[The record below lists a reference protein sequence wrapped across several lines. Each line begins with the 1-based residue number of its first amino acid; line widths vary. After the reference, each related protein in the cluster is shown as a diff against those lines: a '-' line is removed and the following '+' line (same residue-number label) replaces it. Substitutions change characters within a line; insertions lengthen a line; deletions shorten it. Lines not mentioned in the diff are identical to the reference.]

1 MNFMSL
7 VTVLNVTLTLSG
19 REIFSH
25 IGFQVE
31 PSDRIGLVGPNG
43 SGKTTL
49 LRMLKGEISPDQGEV
64 RVVKGLRTGYL
75 PQDVQES
82 QSGALLESVLFSVP
96 DRLELHKERLR
107 VETLLERVHD
117 KADQEKLAETLA
129 EIHQRLATLEL
140 TYPRHEAEKILEGLG
155 FQESDFARPV
165 QTLSG
170 GWKTRA
176 ALAALLYQKPD
187 LLLLDEPTNHL
198 DVPSVRWLES
208 FLKDR
213 KGAIVMVSHDR
224 EFLNRQVERII
235 SFEPE
240 GMRFYNGNYDFYVK
254 AREEERKILAARA
267 RNQEQKVKEAEK
279 FIDRFRAKA
288 SKARQAQS
296 KIKLVRK
303 MELVETHRTEKTIH
317 FSFPPVPRSGRE
329 VLAIRGMSKGF
340 EEKRLYTD
348 LNLTVLRAERIGV
361 IGPNGCGKTTL
372 LKMTAGEMA
381 PDRGTISLGHGVK
394 LGYFA
399 QHHSEVLNPR
409 NTVVQEVHQRVPQ
422 ASIGFV
428 RNVCGAF
435 LFSGEDV
442 DKVVGV
448 LSGGERV
455 RVSLAKLLVDPGNFL
470 VMDEPTNHL
479 DIASS
484 EILIDALEKYDG
496 TLLFV
501 SHNQSFVNRLATR
514 IWEIRPNGV
523 VQYPGNLAE
532 YYDHLARIAPDPEA
546 PASEA
551 PASPV
556 KTGHG
561 TGAGRRNRKA
571 EKRERAEKRRRVQD
585 TLKPILADLE
595 KVEARIARLEER
607 QKDLEKSLAD
617 AEIFRDKNKSVPLL
631 GQYDE
636 TREELERLLV
646 TWEKR
651 HGDLETAKKRLGL
664 EA

>member
-1 MNFMSL
+1 M
-7 VTVLNVTLTLSG
+7 
-19 REIFSH
+19 
-25 IGFQVE
+25 
-31 PSDRIGLVGPNG
+31 
-43 SGKTTL
+43 
-49 LRMLKGEISPDQGEV
+49 
-64 RVVKGLRTGYL
+64 
-75 PQDVQES
+75 
-82 QSGALLESVLFSVP
+82 
-96 DRLELHKERLR
+96 
-107 VETLLERVHD
+107 
-117 KADQEKLAETLA
+117 
-129 EIHQRLATLEL
+129 
-140 TYPRHEAEKILEGLG
+140 
-155 FQESDFARPV
+155 
-165 QTLSG
+165 
-170 GWKTRA
+170 
-176 ALAALLYQKPD
+176 
-187 LLLLDEPTNHL
+187 
-198 DVPSVRWLES
+198 
-208 FLKDR
+208 
-213 KGAIVMVSHDR
+213 
-224 EFLNRQVERII
+224 
-235 SFEPE
+235 
-240 GMRFYNGNYDFYVK
+240 
-254 AREEERKILAARA
+254 
-267 RNQEQKVKEAEK
+267 
-279 FIDRFRAKA
+279 
-288 SKARQAQS
+288 
-296 KIKLVRK
+296 
-303 MELVETHRTEKTIH
+303 
-317 FSFPPVPRSGRE
+317 
-329 VLAIRGMSKGF
+329 
-340 EEKRLYTD
+340 
-348 LNLTVLRAERIGV
+348 
-361 IGPNGCGKTTL
+361 
-372 LKMTAGEMA
+372 
-381 PDRGTISLGHGVK
+381 
-394 LGYFA
+394 
-399 QHHSEVLNPR
+399 
-409 NTVVQEVHQRVPQ
+409 
-422 ASIGFV
+422 
-428 RNVCGAF
+428 
-435 LFSGEDV
+435 

-448 LSGGERV
+448 LSGGERA